1 MTTVKYTADELK
13 EIESQ
18 TDWQRVDAM
27 TDEDI
32 IHAVESDPD
41 TRLLTEEDFKQ
52 ARRRGPQQAS
62 TKDRITIRLDHDIVT
77 FFRDQGQGWQTR
89 INDILLDYVNDHR

>member
-1 MTTVKYTADELK
+1 MSQGVPEAMVQLK
-13 EIESQ
+13 KMGYLLVVVTNQSGIA
-18 TDWQRVDAM
+18 RG
-27 TDEDI
+27 
-32 IHAVESDPD
+32 
-41 TRLLTEEDFKQ
+41 LLTEEDFKQ